1 MKFISLMFVLFI
13 AFTSCKKDEIAIEK
27 HDSGNAIVSQL
38 AMGEDYNN
46 QIYYDLGTNS
56 MVRSNPKTAWDLGF
70 ESGVNGWHIVLNS
83 ARGMAVH
90 RSNLS
95 FDQLT
100 TDVGLDWHWDVQ
112 SGDLDSTAFGDWQN
126 DNLLYVIDL
135 GYSSDGSHLGFKKMQ
150 MTDLTGTNYVI
161 QVGDLSNSSGVE
173 VVINKDPE
181 TSFTYYSFDN
191 GVVDIAP
198 SKEEWDLLFT
208 QYTHLFY
215 NPDEVYVVSGV
226 LLNRYQTEATLIVG
240 KTFEDVN
247 YDDAIQANFSNLIN
261 EIGYSWKWYD
271 YSNSV
276 YLVDPSMVYVVR
288 TSEGLFY
295 KIHFIDFYNETGLK
309 GYPKFEI
316 AAL

>member
-1 MKFISLMFVLFI
+1 
-13 AFTSCKKDEIAIEK
+13 
-27 HDSGNAIVSQL
+27 
-38 AMGEDYNN
+38 
-46 QIYYDLGTNS
+46 
-56 MVRSNPKTAWDLGF
+56 
-70 ESGVNGWHIVLNS
+70 
-83 ARGMAVH
+83 MAVH

-198 SKEEWDLLFT
+198 PKEEWDLLFT

-247 YDDAIQANFSNLIN
+247 YADAIQANFSNLIN